1 MENFERFYNFALRF
15 LSYRPRSEQEIRNKL
30 KEKRAESEIIEKIVA
45 KLKKYNFINDLEF
58 AKKWAEERMQFKPRS
73 WRLIKIE
80 LRHKGISEEIIES
93 IIHDSQFMIQSDL
106 EQAKKLVE
114 KRITRFRNPTS
125 PRLRG
130 TSKFGMTREKIY
142 EKLGRYLASK
152 GFDWDTIKKAIDT
165 ALS

>member
-1 MENFERFYNFALRF
+1 MEDFERFYNSALRF

-58 AKKWAEERMQFKPRS
+58 AKKWAEERIQFKPRS

-106 EQAKKLVE
+106 EQAEKLVE
-114 KRITRFRNPTS
+114 KRITRFRN
-125 PRLRG
+125 
-130 TSKFGMTREKIY
+130 KFGMTREKIY

-152 GFDWDTIKKAIDT
+152 GFDWDTIKKSIDEIMNKGV
-165 ALS
+165 